1 MHDLWQEIIEDTRT
15 LVRAAAGAKGSLTL
29 SPEVAARFAAATP
42 KTTPTPTPTEAQAP
56 EPAIEV
62 ISEPSPPPVASKQ
75 PEQPAPPAAA
85 VGEVPNYDHVPDLA
99 ALAELVKGCTRCSL
113 CETRTQ
119 TVFGTGNPQADLVFV
134 GEAPGF
140 YEDKQGKPF
149 VGKAGQLL
157 TDIIEKG
164 MKIRRDEVFI
174 CNVLKC
180 RPPENR
186 NPNPLEVAQC
196 KPYLMQQLALI
207 RPKVICALGA
217 FSAHTLLETD
227 EAVGSLRGRWHDFK
241 GIPLRVTYHP
251 AYLLRNEKDKAKT
264 WEDIQEVMRRLAEA

>member
-1 MHDLWQEIIEDTRT
+1 MHDLWKEILDDTAT
-15 LVRAAAGAKGSLTL
+15 LVRATAGEKGSLSL
-29 SPEVAARFAAATP
+29 SPEVAARFAYFTAVKTP
-42 KTTPTPTPTEAQAP
+42 EHSPTP
-56 EPAIEV
+56 EV
-62 ISEPSPPPVASKQ
+62 AE
-75 PEQPAPPAAA
+75 EPAAA
-85 VGEVPNYDHVPDLA
+85 APARDAETPLDYSQVPDLS
-99 ALAELVKGCTRCSL
+99 ALDEIVRGCTRCNL

-119 TVFGTGNPQADLVFV
+119 TVFGTGNPNADLVFV

-164 MKIRRDEVFI
+164 MKLHRDDVYI

-186 NPNPLEVAQC
+186 NPNPEEVEQC
-196 KPYLMQQLALI
+196 EPYLLHQLALI
-207 RPKVICALGA
+207 KPKAICALGGVA
-217 FSAHTLLETD
+217 AKTLLQTED
-227 EAVGSLRGRWHDFK
+227 SVGKMRGLWHDYH

-251 AYLLRNEKDKAKT
+251 AYLLRNPSDKVKT
-264 WEDIQEVMRRLAEA
+264 WEDIQEVMRHLAEA